1 MFGPLLRG
9 AHVTLRPADDDDPPR
24 FVPWFADLEVTKYLG
39 RPSAVALYQEVDFF
53 KRVGESKTDVFWM
66 IDFDGEA
73 VGATGIHAIDWR
85 NAHGTTGI
93 VIGAKDKWGKG
104 IASEAMRLRTRYAF
118 RELNLRK
125 LMTEVFVEN
134 APSKRA
140 LEKTGY
146 RTVGIHREH
155 FFTRGRH
162 HDVWLGEVLR
172 EDWEKMQGNTA
183 S

>member
-1 MFGPLLRG
+1 MFGPYLRG
-9 AHVTLRPADDDDPPR
+9 AHVTLRPADDSDPPR
-24 FVPWFADLEVTKYLG
+24 FVPWFADMEVTRYLG

-66 IDFDGEA
+66 IETEGEA
-73 VGATGIHAIDWR
+73 IGAAGIHAINWR

-93 VIGAKDKWGKG
+93 VIGVKSYWGKG
-104 IASEAMRLRTRYAF
+104 LASEAMQLRTRYAF

-134 APSKRA
+134 AASKRA
-140 LEKTGY
+140 LEKAGY
-146 RTVGIHREH
+146 RTVGIRREH

-162 HDVWLGEVLR
+162 HDIWLGEVLR
-172 EDWEKMQGNTA
+172 DDWEKTQTQTRG
-183 S
+183 